1 MLAALFSLKSL
12 AAVPDGAIPFIVDGH
27 LYLKSTLNDT
37 IPVTVIY
44 DTGADFLYLDEDYL
58 RLNNLQ
64 NAFGKKGK
72 AMMGGA
78 GNKGAVPTEVFIDQV
93 KIHCGE
99 LEYQNKITPI
109 IKLRDILGRH
119 TDGILGNT
127 HLLKTSLQINFS
139 ESYLRQLKEPLP
151 ADLLDYYSK
160 RPHSF

>member
-1 MLAALFSLKSL
+1 
-12 AAVPDGAIPFIVDGH
+12 
-27 LYLKSTLNDT
+27 
-37 IPVTVIY
+37 
-44 DTGADFLYLDEDYL
+44 
-58 RLNNLQ
+58 
-64 NAFGKKGK
+64 
-72 AMMGGA
+72 MMGGA